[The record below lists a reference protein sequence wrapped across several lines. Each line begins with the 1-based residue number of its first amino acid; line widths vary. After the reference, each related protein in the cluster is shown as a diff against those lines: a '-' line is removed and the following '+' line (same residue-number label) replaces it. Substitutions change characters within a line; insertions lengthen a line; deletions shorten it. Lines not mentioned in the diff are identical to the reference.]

1 MSKFPRFPSDSH
13 CLVHVLPELRF
24 SPELNEN
31 EFKKIDKYINKE
43 LTIISNTSH
52 HVLVPLL

>member
-1 MSKFPRFPSDSH
+1 MSKFLLFRFDPH
-13 CLVHVLPELRF
+13 CLVHVLPGVRF

-31 EFKKIDKYINKE
+31 KLKKTDKYINKQ

-52 HVLVPLL
+52 HVLVPVL

>member
-1 MSKFPRFPSDSH
+1 MSKFPLYLLTH
-13 CLVHVLPELRF
+13 TAY
-24 SPELNEN
+24 LNYDFRQNLMRIN
-31 EFKKIDKYINKE
+31 EKIYRYKNKE

>member
-1 MSKFPRFPSDSH
+1 MSKFPLFLLTHTAPSY
-13 CLVHVLPELRF
+13 
-24 SPELNEN
+24 LNYDFRQNLMRIN
-31 EFKKIDKYINKE
+31 EKIYKYKNKE